1 MSQTQLKVNLA
12 KLKLDRIDRQ
22 ILRDLQEN
30 GRMTNVELAKN
41 AGISAP
47 PCLRR
52 VRHLEEQGLIR
63 SYHAVIDPAAMGYP
77 VTVMAMVKLNNVGE
91 GDLKK
96 FEQKLE
102 SWDMVREAHMMT
114 GEFDFL
120 LKIVAKDWDD
130 YQQFLTN
137 ELVNAAGVSTVKS
150 SLSVKL
156 AKSKAG
162 VPIQV

>member
-1 MSQTQLKVNLA
+1 
-12 KLKLDRIDRQ
+12 
-22 ILRDLQEN
+22 
-30 GRMTNVELAKN
+30 
-41 AGISAP
+41 
-47 PCLRR
+47 
-52 VRHLEEQGLIR
+52 
-63 SYHAVIDPAAMGYP
+63 VIDPAAMGYP